1 MAKSWRI
8 GEFELRVEERRLLL
22 GGETQVLGARAFD
35 LLLALVEHRDRVVD
49 KDELMSL
56 VWPGVVVEENNLTVQ
71 VSALRKLLGANALT
85 TVRGRGY
92 RFTLAVADAASAP
105 MPESPDSRAAARPAE
120 LDLMLPD
127 KPSIAVLRFANLSGD
142 AEQAYFTD
150 GITED
155 VITELS
161 RFRSIFVTARNS
173 SFSYQ
178 DKDVDV
184 RDVAREL
191 GVRYVLE
198 GSIRRS
204 ADRVRV
210 AAQLIDAMTGAR
222 VWAEKYDRVLDD
234 IFEVQEEL
242 TQAIVAAI
250 APQIEASEFQKI
262 GGMPLRNLTAYEL
275 AMRARDMARRA
286 DRDAEPHARQEAL
299 RLAQAAVALDSR
311 CGTALATIAFIHW
324 QQLWAGTAACAEET
338 VEKGLAA
345 AHGAISIDA
354 ADHTAHLWRGMLLM
368 YSRRLAAGLADLR
381 RAHELNP
388 NDALTLSLLGQ
399 YEAGAGDARTGVL
412 HVTGALRLSPR
423 DGLRWSFFN
432 SLAWAQFFAGAY
444 LDAAESATRAIND
457 APRFHPPYVC
467 LAISH
472 IGLGEVAQAKA
483 AYQVASELAPRA
495 VAAWL
500 SGTWNFASPEL
511 VERATAFL
519 RRAAGLDGPAAVD
532 AAHRTR

>member
-1 MAKSWRI
+1 MAKNWRI
-8 GEFELRVEERRLLL
+8 GEFELRADERRLLL
-22 GGETQVLGARAFD
+22 RGETLALGARAFD

-71 VSALRKLLGANALT
+71 VSTLRRLLGANALA

-92 RFTLAVADAASAP
+92 RFTLPVSDAAGPP
-105 MPESPDSRAAARPAE
+105 MPGASDSSAAARLGE
-120 LDLMLPD
+120 RDLVLPD

-142 AEQAYFTD
+142 AGQAYFTD

-161 RFRSIFVTARNS
+161 RFRSLFVTARNS
-173 SFSYQ
+173 SFSYP
-178 DKDVDV
+178 DKPVDV
-184 RDVAREL
+184 REVARDL

-210 AAQLIDAMTGAR
+210 AAQLMDAVTGAC

-234 IFEVQEEL
+234 IFDVQEEL
-242 TQAIVAAI
+242 TRAIVAAI
-250 APQIEASEFQKI
+250 APQIEASEFKKI
-262 GGMPLRNLTAYEL
+262 GGKPLRNLTAHEL
-275 AMRARDMARRA
+275 ALRARDLARRA
-286 DRDAEPHARQEAL
+286 DRDAEPDARQEAL
-299 RLAQAAVALDSR
+299 RLAQAAVALDSQ
-311 CGTALATIAFIHW
+311 CGTALATIAFLHW

-338 VEKGLAA
+338 VERGLAA

-354 ADHTAHLWRGMLLM
+354 ADHTAHLWRGMLLL

-399 YEAGAGDARTGVL
+399 VEAGAGDASTGVR
-412 HVTGALRLSPR
+412 HVTSALRLSPR
-423 DGLRWSFFN
+423 DGLRWSFLN

-444 LDAAESATRAIND
+444 ADAVESATRAIND

-467 LAISH
+467 LAISQ
-472 IGLGEVAQAKA
+472 IGRGELAQAKA
-483 AYQVASELAPRA
+483 AFQAARELAPQA
-495 VAAWL
+495 VDAWL
-500 SGTWNFASPEL
+500 SGDWNFASPAL
-511 VERATAFL
+511 VERATTFL
-519 RRAAGLDGPAAVD
+519 RSAAGLRAAP
-532 AAHRTR
+532 AHRGHQAPA

>member
-8 GEFELRVEERRLLL
+8 GDFELRVEERRLLL
-22 GGETQVLGARAFD
+22 GGETLALGARAFD

-49 KDELMSL
+49 KDELMNL

-92 RFTLAVADAASAP
+92 RFTLAVADAASMP
-105 MPESPDSRAAARPAE
+105 MPESPDSRAAAQPAE

-178 DKDVDV
+178 DKAVDV
-184 RDVAREL
+184 REVAREL

-204 ADRVRV
+204 ADRIRV
-210 AAQLIDAMTGAR
+210 AAQLIDAMTGAC

-234 IFEVQEEL
+234 IFDVQEEL
-242 TQAIVAAI
+242 TRAIVAAI
-250 APQIEASEFQKI
+250 APQIEASEFKKI
-262 GGMPLRNLTAYEL
+262 GGKPLRNLTAYEL

-299 RLAQAAVALDSR
+299 RLAQAAVALDSQ
-311 CGTALATIAFIHW
+311 CGTALATIAFVHW
-324 QQLWAGTAACAEET
+324 QQLWAGTTGCAEET
-338 VEKGLAA
+338 VEQGLAA

-354 ADHTAHLWRGMLLM
+354 ADHTAHLWRGMLL
-368 YSRRLAAGLADLR
+368 YSRRQAAGLADLR

-399 YEAGAGDARTGVL
+399 YEAGAGDAQTGVR

-423 DGLRWSFFN
+423 DGLRWSFLN
-432 SLAWAQFFAGAY
+432 SLAWAQFFAGTY
-444 LDAAESATRAIND
+444 VDAVESATRAISD
-457 APRFHPPYVC
+457 APKFHPPYVC
-467 LAISH
+467 LAVSH
-472 IGLGEVAQAKA
+472 IGRGEVAEAKA
-483 AYQVASELAPRA
+483 AYQVARELAPRA
-495 VAAWL
+495 VAARL
-500 SGTWNFASPEL
+500 SGDWNFASSAL
-511 VERATAFL
+511 IERATTFL
-519 RRAAGLDGPAAVD
+519 RSAAGLDGAA
-532 AAHRTR
+532 AN